1 MGNSYFFNLKSTD
14 YRLCYAVV
22 TDAPAHIQE
31 LSKLVANPHS
41 GAVVTF
47 CGDVRDHDGG
57 KEVASLLYEIHPSA
71 PEQIKLI
78 TESIIGRFEIE
89 KVAVAHRY
97 GDIAIGETAFAVAVS
112 AAHRQAAFD
121 ACAAIVDEVKAKL
134 PIWKHQKFTDGT
146 DQWVNCA

>member
-1 MGNSYFFNLKSTD
+1 MPELV
-14 YRLCYAVV
+14 YAVV
-22 TDAPAHIQE
+22 TDAPVHIQE

-78 TESIIGRFEIE
+78 TESIMGRFEIE

-97 GDIAIGETAFAVAVS
+97 GNIAIGETAFAVAVS

-134 PIWKHQKFTDGT
+134 PIWKHQKFTDGS
-146 DQWVNCA
+146 DEWVNCA

>member
-1 MGNSYFFNLKSTD
+1 MPELV
-14 YRLCYAVV
+14 YAVV
-22 TDAPAHIQE
+22 TDAPVRIQE

-71 PEQIKLI
+71 PEQIKVI
-78 TESIIGRFEIE
+78 TQSIIGRFEIE

-134 PIWKHQKFTDGT
+134 PIWKHQKFTDGS
-146 DQWVNCA
+146 DEWVNCA

>member
-1 MGNSYFFNLKSTD
+1 MPELV
-14 YRLCYAVV
+14 YAVV
-22 TDAPAHIQE
+22 TDAPIHIQE
-31 LSKLVANPHS
+31 LSKLVVNPHS

-57 KEVASLLYEIHPSA
+57 KEVAALLYEIHPSA

-78 TESIIGRFEIE
+78 TQSVIGNYVIE
-89 KVAVAHRY
+89 KVAVAHRF

-121 ACAAIVDEVKAKL
+121 ACSAIVDEVKAKL

-146 DQWVNCA
+146 DEWVNCA

>member
-1 MGNSYFFNLKSTD
+1 MPELV
-14 YRLCYAVV
+14 YAVV
-22 TDAPAHIQE
+22 TDAPVHIQE

-71 PEQIKLI
+71 PEQIKVI
-78 TESIIGRFEIE
+78 TQSVIGRFEIE

-121 ACAAIVDEVKAKL
+121 ACAAIVDEVNAKL
-134 PIWKHQKFTDGT
+134 PIWKHQKFTDGS
-146 DQWVNCA
+146 DEWVNCA

>member
-1 MGNSYFFNLKSTD
+1 MPELV
-14 YRLCYAVV
+14 YAVV
-22 TDAPAHIQE
+22 TDAPVNIAE
-31 LSKLVANPHS
+31 LSKLVTNPHS

-57 KEVASLLYEIHPSA
+57 KEVAALLYEIHPSA

-78 TESIIGRFEIE
+78 TQSVIGRFEIE
-89 KVAVAHRY
+89 NVAVAHRF
-97 GDIAIGETAFAVAVS
+97 GDIEIGETAFAVAVS

-121 ACAAIVDEVKAKL
+121 ACSAIVDEVKAKL

-146 DQWVNCA
+146 DEWVNCA

>member
-1 MGNSYFFNLKSTD
+1 MPELV
-14 YRLCYAVV
+14 YAVV
-22 TDAPAHIQE
+22 TDAPVHIQE

-57 KEVASLLYEIHPSA
+57 KEVASPLYEIHPSA

-78 TESIIGRFEIE
+78 TQSIMGRFEIE

-121 ACAAIVDEVKAKL
+121 ACSAIVDEVKAKL
-134 PIWKHQKFTDGT
+134 PIWKHQKFTDGS
-146 DQWVNCA
+146 DEWVNCA

>member
-1 MGNSYFFNLKSTD
+1 MPELV
-14 YRLCYAVV
+14 YAVV
-22 TDAPAHIQE
+22 TDAPVHIQE

-78 TESIIGRFEIE
+78 TQSVIGRFEIE

-97 GDIAIGETAFAVAVS
+97 GDIAIGETACAVAVS
-112 AAHRQAAFD
+112 AAHRQAAYD

-134 PIWKHQKFTDGT
+134 PIWKHQKFTDGS
-146 DQWVNCA
+146 DEWVNCA

>member
-1 MGNSYFFNLKSTD
+1 MPELV
-14 YRLCYAVV
+14 YAVV
-22 TDAPAHIQE
+22 TDAPIHIQE
-31 LSKLVANPHS
+31 LSKLVVNPHS

-78 TESIIGRFEIE
+78 TESVMGRFEIE

-121 ACAAIVDEVKAKL
+121 ACSAIVDEVKAKL

>member
-1 MGNSYFFNLKSTD
+1 MPELI
-14 YRLCYAVV
+14 YAVV
-22 TDAPAHIQE
+22 TDAPVHIQE

-71 PEQIKLI
+71 PEQIKVI
-78 TESIIGRFEIE
+78 TQSIIGRFEIE

-134 PIWKHQKFTDGT
+134 PIWKHQKFTDGS
-146 DQWVNCA
+146 DEWVNCA

>member
-1 MGNSYFFNLKSTD
+1 MPELV
-14 YRLCYAVV
+14 YAVV
-22 TDAPAHIQE
+22 TDAPVHIQE

-121 ACAAIVDEVKAKL
+121 ACTAIVDEVKAKL
-134 PIWKHQKFTDGT
+134 PIWKHQKFTDGS
-146 DQWVNCA
+146 DEWVNCA

>member
-1 MGNSYFFNLKSTD
+1 MPELV
-14 YRLCYAVV
+14 YAVV
-22 TDAPAHIQE
+22 TDAPVHIQE
-31 LSKLVANPHS
+31 LSKLVANPES

-47 CGDVRDHDGG
+47 CGDVRNHDGG

-78 TESIIGRFEIE
+78 TQSVIGRFEIE

-121 ACAAIVDEVKAKL
+121 ACSAIVNAVKDQL

-146 DQWVNCA
+146 DEWVNCA

>member
-1 MGNSYFFNLKSTD
+1 MPELV
-14 YRLCYAVV
+14 YAVV
-22 TDAPAHIQE
+22 TDAPVHIQE
-31 LSKLVANPHS
+31 LSKLVANAHS
-41 GAVVTF
+41 GAAVTF

-78 TESIIGRFEIE
+78 TQSVIGRFEIE

-134 PIWKHQKFTDGT
+134 PIWKHQKFTDGS
-146 DQWVNCA
+146 DEWVNCA

>member
-1 MGNSYFFNLKSTD
+1 MPELV
-14 YRLCYAVV
+14 YAVV
-22 TDAPAHIQE
+22 TDAPVHIQE
-31 LSKLVANPHS
+31 LSKLVGNPHS

-78 TESIIGRFEIE
+78 TQSVIGRFEIE

-121 ACAAIVDEVKAKL
+121 ACSAIVNAVKDQL

-146 DQWVNCA
+146 DEWVNCA

>member
-1 MGNSYFFNLKSTD
+1 MPELV
-14 YRLCYAVV
+14 YAVV
-22 TDAPAHIQE
+22 TDAPVHIQE

-71 PEQIKLI
+71 PEQIKVI
-78 TESIIGRFEIE
+78 TQSVIGRFEIE

-97 GDIAIGETAFAVAVS
+97 GQIPIGETAFAVAVS

-134 PIWKHQKFTDGT
+134 PIWKHQKFTDGS
-146 DQWVNCA
+146 DEWVNCA

>member
-1 MGNSYFFNLKSTD
+1 MPELV
-14 YRLCYAVV
+14 YAVV
-22 TDAPAHIQE
+22 TDAPVHIQE

-78 TESIIGRFEIE
+78 TESIIGRFEVE

-134 PIWKHQKFTDGT
+134 PIWKHQKFTDGS
-146 DQWVNCA
+146 DEWVNCA

>member
-1 MGNSYFFNLKSTD
+1 MPELV
-14 YRLCYAVV
+14 YAVV
-22 TDAPAHIQE
+22 TDAPVHIQE

-71 PEQIKLI
+71 PEQIKVI
-78 TESIIGRFEIE
+78 TQSVIGRFEIE

-97 GDIAIGETAFAVAVS
+97 VDIAIGETAFAVAVS

-134 PIWKHQKFTDGT
+134 PIWKHQKFTDGS
-146 DQWVNCA
+146 DEWVNCA

>member
-1 MGNSYFFNLKSTD
+1 MPELV
-14 YRLCYAVV
+14 YAVV
-22 TDAPAHIQE
+22 TDAPVHIQE

-78 TESIIGRFEIE
+78 TESIMGRFEIE
-89 KVAVAHRY
+89 KVAIAHRY

-121 ACAAIVDEVKAKL
+121 ACAAIVDDVKAKL

>member
-1 MGNSYFFNLKSTD
+1 MPELV
-14 YRLCYAVV
+14 YAVV
-22 TDAPAHIQE
+22 TDAPVHIQE

-47 CGDVRDHDGG
+47 CGDVRNHDGG

-78 TESIIGRFEIE
+78 TESVMGRFEIE

-121 ACAAIVDEVKAKL
+121 ACSAIVDEVKAKL

>member
-1 MGNSYFFNLKSTD
+1 MPELV
-14 YRLCYAVV
+14 YAVV
-22 TDAPAHIQE
+22 TDEPIHIQE

-57 KEVASLLYEIHPSA
+57 KEVAALLYEIHPSA

-78 TESIIGRFEIE
+78 TQSVIGRFEIE
-89 KVAVAHRY
+89 KVAVAHRF

-121 ACAAIVDEVKAKL
+121 ACSAIVDEVKAKL

-146 DQWVNCA
+146 DEWVNCA

>member
-1 MGNSYFFNLKSTD
+1 MPELV
-14 YRLCYAVV
+14 YAVV
-22 TDAPAHIQE
+22 TDAPVHIQE

-71 PEQIKLI
+71 PEQIKVI
-78 TESIIGRFEIE
+78 TQSIIGRFEIE

-134 PIWKHQKFTDGT
+134 PIWKHQKFTDGS
-146 DQWVNCA
+146 DEWVNCA

>member
-1 MGNSYFFNLKSTD
+1 MPELV
-14 YRLCYAVV
+14 YAVV
-22 TDAPAHIQE
+22 TDALVHIQE

-78 TESIIGRFEIE
+78 TQSVIGRFEIE

-97 GDIAIGETAFAVAVS
+97 GQIPIGETAFAVAVS

-134 PIWKHQKFTDGT
+134 PIWKHQKFTDGS
-146 DQWVNCA
+146 DEWVNCA

>member
-1 MGNSYFFNLKSTD
+1 MPELV
-14 YRLCYAVV
+14 YAVV
-22 TDAPAHIQE
+22 TNAPVHIQE

-78 TESIIGRFEIE
+78 TQSIMGRFEIE

-121 ACAAIVDEVKAKL
+121 ACAAIVDEVKSKL
-134 PIWKHQKFTDGT
+134 PIWKHQKFTDGS
-146 DQWVNCA
+146 DEWVNCA

>member
-1 MGNSYFFNLKSTD
+1 MPELV
-14 YRLCYAVV
+14 YAVV
-22 TDAPAHIQE
+22 TNAPVHIQE

-47 CGDVRDHDGG
+47 CGDVRNHDGG

-78 TESIIGRFEIE
+78 TQSIMGRFEIE

-134 PIWKHQKFTDGT
+134 PIWKHQKFTDGS
-146 DQWVNCA
+146 DEWVNCA

>member
-1 MGNSYFFNLKSTD
+1 MPELV
-14 YRLCYAVV
+14 YAVV
-22 TDAPAHIQE
+22 TDVPVHIQE

-47 CGDVRDHDGG
+47 CGDVRNHDGG

-78 TESIIGRFEIE
+78 TQSVMGRFEIE

-134 PIWKHQKFTDGT
+134 PIWKHQKFTDGS
-146 DQWVNCA
+146 DEWVNCA

>member
-1 MGNSYFFNLKSTD
+1 MPELV
-14 YRLCYAVV
+14 YAVV
-22 TDAPAHIQE
+22 TDAPVHIQE
-31 LSKLVANPHS
+31 LSKLVAIPHS

-121 ACAAIVDEVKAKL
+121 ACSAIVDEVKAKL
-134 PIWKHQKFTDGT
+134 PIWKHQKFTDGS
-146 DQWVNCA
+146 DEWVNCA

>member
-1 MGNSYFFNLKSTD
+1 MPELVF
-14 YRLCYAVV
+14 AVV
-22 TDAPAHIQE
+22 TDVPVHIQE

-78 TESIIGRFEIE
+78 TQSVIGRFEIE

-134 PIWKHQKFTDGT
+134 PIWKHQKFTDGS
-146 DQWVNCA
+146 DEWVNCA

>member
-1 MGNSYFFNLKSTD
+1 MPELV
-14 YRLCYAVV
+14 YAVV
-22 TDAPAHIQE
+22 TDAPVHIQE

-57 KEVASLLYEIHPSA
+57 KEVASLIYEIHPSA
-71 PEQIKLI
+71 PEQIKVI
-78 TESIIGRFEIE
+78 TESIMGRFEIE

>member
-1 MGNSYFFNLKSTD
+1 MPELV
-14 YRLCYAVV
+14 YAVV
-22 TDAPAHIQE
+22 TDAPVNIAE
-31 LSKLVANPHS
+31 LSKLVTNPQS

-47 CGDVRDHDGG
+47 CGDVRNHDGG

-78 TESIIGRFEIE
+78 AESIIDRFEIE

>member
-1 MGNSYFFNLKSTD
+1 MPELV
-14 YRLCYAVV
+14 YAVV
-22 TDAPAHIQE
+22 TDAPVHIQG

-41 GAVVTF
+41 GAIVTF

-57 KEVASLLYEIHPSA
+57 KEVESLLYEIHPSA
-71 PEQIKLI
+71 PEQIKVK
-78 TESIIGRFEIE
+78 TPSVIGRFEIE

-134 PIWKHQKFTDGT
+134 PIWKHQKFTDGS
-146 DQWVNCA
+146 DEWVNCA

>member
-1 MGNSYFFNLKSTD
+1 MPELV
-14 YRLCYAVV
+14 YAVV
-22 TDAPAHIQE
+22 TDAPVHIQE

-78 TESIIGRFEIE
+78 TESVIGRLEIE

-134 PIWKHQKFTDGT
+134 PIWKHQKFTDGS
-146 DQWVNCA
+146 DEWVNCA

>member
-1 MGNSYFFNLKSTD
+1 MPELV
-14 YRLCYAVV
+14 YAVV
-22 TDAPAHIQE
+22 TDASVHIQE

-78 TESIIGRFEIE
+78 TQSIMGRFEIE

-97 GDIAIGETAFAVAVS
+97 GNIAIGETAFAVAVS

-121 ACAAIVDEVKAKL
+121 ACSAIVDEVKAKL
-134 PIWKHQKFTDGT
+134 PIWKHQKFTDGS
-146 DQWVNCA
+146 DEWVNCA

>member
-1 MGNSYFFNLKSTD
+1 MPELV
-14 YRLCYAVV
+14 YAVV
-22 TDAPAHIQE
+22 TDAPVHIQE

-78 TESIIGRFEIE
+78 TQSIMGRFEIE

-121 ACAAIVDEVKAKL
+121 ACAAIVDDVKAKL
-134 PIWKHQKFTDGT
+134 PIWKHQKFTDGS
-146 DQWVNCA
+146 DEWVNCA